1 MNMYKIKVQRIVQ
14 APIAKVFDAISDHG
28 NYAAFPA
35 IDDSELLQEGAEE
48 RNGLGAFRSVKM
60 NGFQVWERITAFER
74 PLHMQYKIEKAKPLG
89 MNHYKGLIDFVD
101 LGDETTQVTWVSEGE
116 VAVPL
121 VGKLLDKVMQKQGS
135 GVFHSMLKS
144 IEQR

>member
-1 MNMYKIKVQRIVQ
+1 MFTIKVQRLVK
-14 APIAKVFDAISDHG
+14 APIDQVFEAISDHA

-35 IDDSELLQEGAEE
+35 IDGSELLQEGRQE

-74 PLHMQYKIEKAKPLG
+74 PVHMQYKIEKAKPLG
-89 MNHYKGLIDFVD
+89 MNHYKGIIDFVD

-116 VAVPL
+116 MTTPL
-121 VGKLLDKVMQKQGS
+121 VGKLLDKIMQKQGTS
-135 GVFHSMLKS
+135 VFHSMLKS
-144 IEQR
+144 IEKR